1 VSLFGEAIER
11 IGETPVAASSRANA
25 VYREIKRR
33 ITDLHYKPGEKLS
46 EAKLASELGLGRS
59 PVRTALSRLQ
69 SEGWIEISPQ
79 SGTFVRGLSEQEVR
93 EILETRLVLESHL
106 AGLAAKRMTDS
117 ELAKIGRA
125 FAEFGEAVSQERL
138 DEYLD
143 LDLQF
148 HLAIYEAAGNRLIAN
163 ILLNLIDKVRW
174 IRRASARSP
183 LRIRDAFQ
191 EIRLLYQAL
200 RKRDEKGAAAAMRR
214 HIANTIE
221 FRR

>member
-1 VSLFGEAIER
+1 VTLFGEAMEMM
-11 IGETPVAASSRANA
+11 GETPLVTASRATA

-33 ITDLHYKPGEKLS
+33 ITDLQYKPGDKLS
-46 EAKLASELGLGRS
+46 EAKLAAELGLGRS

-79 SGTFVRGLSEQEVR
+79 SGTFVRGLSEQEVG
-93 EILETRLVLESHL
+93 EILETRLVLEAYL
-106 AGLAAKRMTDS
+106 AGLAATRIEEA
-117 ELAKIGRA
+117 ELAKLGRA
-125 FAEFGEAVSQERL
+125 FDEFGESVSHDRL

-148 HLAIYEAAGNRLIAN
+148 HLAVYKAAGNRLIAN
-163 ILLNLIDKVRW
+163 ILVNLIDKVRW
-174 IRRASARSP
+174 IRRASSGSP
-183 LRIRDAFQ
+183 MRIQDALG
-191 EIRLLYQAL
+191 EIRAVYQAL
-200 RKRDEKGAAAAMRR
+200 CARDQAAASAAMRR

>member
-1 VSLFGEAIER
+1 MTLFGEAMEMM
-11 IGETPVAASSRANA
+11 GETPLVTASRATA

-33 ITDLHYKPGEKLS
+33 ITDLQYKPGDKLS
-46 EAKLASELGLGRS
+46 EAKLAAELGLGRS

-79 SGTFVRGLSEQEVR
+79 SGTFVRGLSEQEVG
-93 EILETRLVLESHL
+93 EILETRLVLEAYL
-106 AGLAAKRMTDS
+106 AGLAATRIEEA
-117 ELAKIGRA
+117 ELAKLGRA
-125 FAEFGEAVSQERL
+125 FDEFGESVSHDRL

-148 HLAIYEAAGNRLIAN
+148 HLAVYKAAGNRLIAN
-163 ILLNLIDKVRW
+163 ILVNLIDKVRW
-174 IRRASARSP
+174 IRRASSGSP
-183 LRIRDAFQ
+183 MRIQDALG
-191 EIRLLYQAL
+191 EIRAVYQAL
-200 RKRDEKGAAAAMRR
+200 CARDQAAASAAMRR

>member
-1 VSLFGEAIER
+1 MM
-11 IGETPVAASSRANA
+11 GETPLVTASRATA

-33 ITDLHYKPGEKLS
+33 ITDLQYKPGDKLS
-46 EAKLASELGLGRS
+46 EAKLAAELGLGRS

-79 SGTFVRGLSEQEVR
+79 SGTFVRGLSEQEVG
-93 EILETRLVLESHL
+93 EILETRLVLEAYL
-106 AGLAAKRMTDS
+106 AGLAATRIEEA
-117 ELAKIGRA
+117 ELAKLGRA
-125 FAEFGEAVSQERL
+125 FDEFGESVSHDRL

-148 HLAIYEAAGNRLIAN
+148 HLAVYKAAGNRLIAN
-163 ILLNLIDKVRW
+163 ILVNLIDKVRW
-174 IRRASARSP
+174 IRRASSGSP
-183 LRIRDAFQ
+183 MRIQDALG
-191 EIRLLYQAL
+191 EIRAVYQAL
-200 RKRDEKGAAAAMRR
+200 CARDQAAASAAMRR